1 MTTQRPLDCRPIAA
15 WLGPVLMAGLLGA
28 CSEIAWYEGMRTQQQ
43 KDSQTN
49 RSSTDPLPPYDQF
62 KKERETMRPA
72 DGPSR

>member
-1 MTTQRPLDCRPIAA
+1 
-15 WLGPVLMAGLLGA
+15 MALLLGA

-43 KDSQTN
+43 KDKQTN

>member
-1 MTTQRPLDCRPIAA
+1 MAA
-15 WLGPVLMAGLLGA
+15 LLGA

>member
-1 MTTQRPLDCRPIAA
+1 MTTQRPLDCRSKAR
-15 WLGPVLMAGLLGA
+15 WLGLLLMAVLLGA

-43 KDSQTN
+43 KDKQTN